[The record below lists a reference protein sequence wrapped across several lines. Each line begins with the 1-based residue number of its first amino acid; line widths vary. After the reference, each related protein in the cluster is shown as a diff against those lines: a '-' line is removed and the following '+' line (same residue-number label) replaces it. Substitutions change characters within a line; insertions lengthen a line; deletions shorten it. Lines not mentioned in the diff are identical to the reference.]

1 MRYLGLP
8 SNSGS
13 WSSVRPFLS
22 KKIYLDK
29 YTPHGYFT
37 CQEVFMDNDGR
48 KKIVNRFKRIEGQI
62 RGLEKMI
69 EDKAHCLDVLTQ
81 VSAVTGAIKKA
92 GTEVVRIYLDQCLVD
107 SANT

>member
-1 MRYLGLP
+1 M
-8 SNSGS
+8 
-13 WSSVRPFLS
+13 
-22 KKIYLDK
+22 DK
-29 YTPHGYFT
+29 
-37 CQEVFMDNDGR
+37 DGR

-69 EDKAHCLDVLTQ
+69 EDEAPCLDILTQ

-107 SANT
+107 SANKSEADRERKKIEFQKALSRYIDMA